1 MSIAVRP
8 EFDQPFTTA
17 SSLRRVQ
24 ESLAQ
29 LSRTEA
35 LWQVVLDTPA
45 EACAACGMDRA
56 MLTHVRDGQIAFASV
71 STEHDPQLAAAF
83 AKTGRSMRVALVDC
97 PAELEV
103 VTTQRPLVV
112 SDLESA
118 NHEVAELA
126 RTAGYVVAPIVQGG
140 QTIGLLHADRLFS
153 GEEIT
158 EFDRNLLWT
167 FATGVGWAMR
177 QAVAI
182 ERHAPAAVQA
192 PAVEEGLAE
201 LVREWAAAPGGWA
214 HESRGPDAQL
224 DEAIVSLTARE
235 RDVLELMAG
244 GASNAAI
251 GAKLIISVPTVKS
264 HVRSVLRKLGAAN
277 RTEAVA
283 RFHASTAARR

>member
-1 MSIAVRP
+1 VLGRCHHEDSFYVGGQLPIEVGHGELVLEVGDRPQSFEDDGRVPAARKIDDELVEARDDDVRVVG
-8 EFDQPFTTA
+8 ERVAQERFALVRGEQRLFAHGLLDQPDD
-17 SSLRRVQ
+17 
-24 ESLAQ
+24 
-29 LSRTEA
+29 
-35 LWQVVLDTPA
+35 DT
-45 EACAACGMDRA
+45 
-56 MLTHVRDGQIAFASV
+56 
-71 STEHDPQLAAAF
+71 
-83 AKTGRSMRVALVDC
+83 
-97 PAELEV
+97 
-103 VTTQRPLVV
+103 
-112 SDLESA
+112 
-118 NHEVAELA
+118 AELA

-158 EFDRNLLWT
+158 EFDRDLLWT

-192 PAVEEGLAE
+192 PAVEEGLAD

-244 GASNAAI
+244 GASNAATKRRDSS
-251 GAKLIISVPTVKS
+251 ALSTMRSRVSMVCSAALRASATMKLPTDCPA
-264 HVRSVLRKLGAAN
+264 RAA
-277 RTEAVA
+277 A
-283 RFHASTAARR
+283 

>member
-158 EFDRNLLWT
+158 EFDRDLLWT

-177 QAVAI
+177 QAV
-182 ERHAPAAVQA
+182 
-192 PAVEEGLAE
+192 
-201 LVREWAAAPGGWA
+201 
-214 HESRGPDAQL
+214 
-224 DEAIVSLTARE
+224 
-235 RDVLELMAG
+235 
-244 GASNAAI
+244 
-251 GAKLIISVPTVKS
+251 
-264 HVRSVLRKLGAAN
+264 
-277 RTEAVA
+277 
-283 RFHASTAARR
+283 